1 MIPTSRNKANPVI
14 IQKYYT
20 KLTLDLDNNEMI
32 IEKVALIP
40 FWGPGPKIVKTRI
53 EDDAMRKKPG
63 F

>member
-1 MIPTSRNKANPVI
+1 MIPTSRYSRV

-20 KLTLDLDNNEMI
+20 KLTLDLDNNKMI

-40 FWGPGPKIVKTRI
+40 FWEPGPKIVKTRI
-53 EDDAMRKKPG
+53 EDDSMRKKPG